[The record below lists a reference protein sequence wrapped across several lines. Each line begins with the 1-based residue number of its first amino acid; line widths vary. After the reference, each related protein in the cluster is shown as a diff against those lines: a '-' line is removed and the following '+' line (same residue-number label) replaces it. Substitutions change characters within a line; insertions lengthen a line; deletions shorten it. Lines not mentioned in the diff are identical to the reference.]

1 MKTCVDDAGALET
14 KVTVSVVVTYS
25 ITGPAA
31 RVEVSVERKVSEYT
45 VAVAVLDGTGGSVVA
60 I

>member
-1 MKTCVDDAGALET
+1 MKNCVDDAAAVET
-14 KVTVSVVVTYS
+14 RVTVSVVVMNP

-31 RVEVSVERKVSEYT
+31 RVEVSAEENVSEYI
-45 VAVAVLDGTGGSVVA
+45 VIVAVLDGTGGSVVA

>member
-1 MKTCVDDAGALET
+1 VET
-14 KVTVSVVVTYS
+14 RVTVSVVVMYS

-31 RVEVSVERKVSEYT
+31 RVEVSVEKKVSEYT
-45 VAVAVLDGTGGSVVA
+45 VVVAVLDGTGGSVVA

>member
-1 MKTCVDDAGALET
+1 MKTCVDDAGAVET
-14 KVTVSVVVTYS
+14 EVTVSVVVTYS
-25 ITGPAA
+25 ITGAAA

-45 VAVAVLDGTGGSVVA
+45 VVVAVLDGTGGSIVA

>member
-1 MKTCVDDAGALET
+1 VKTCVDDAGAVET
-14 KVTVSVVVTYS
+14 EVTVSVVVTYS
-25 ITGPAA
+25 ITGAAA

-45 VAVAVLDGTGGSVVA
+45 VVVAVLDGTGGSIVA